1 MTNYLWKLA
10 LYNISTAMKDWAPV
24 SIMIMVVVG
33 WRMGSLIQ
41 LAAEKRMI
49 WLQYVAYQY

>member
-10 LYNISTAMKDWAPV
+10 LYNISAAMKDWARG
-24 SIMIMVVVG
+24 SIMIVVG
-33 WRMGSLIQ
+33 WRMDSLIQ

-49 WLQYVAYQY
+49 WLQ